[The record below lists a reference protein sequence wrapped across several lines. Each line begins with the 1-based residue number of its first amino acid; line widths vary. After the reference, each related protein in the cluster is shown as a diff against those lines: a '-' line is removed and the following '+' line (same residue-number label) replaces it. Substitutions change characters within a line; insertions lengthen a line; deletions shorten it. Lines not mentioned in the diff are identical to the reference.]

1 MLLEVMSKRFRRD
14 SMEHYS
20 LGKETRTAIC
30 YFIVRFLVFAISK
43 P

>member
-1 MLLEVMSKRFRRD
+1 MLVEVMFKRSRRD

-20 LGKETRTAIC
+20 LGKETRTAVC
-30 YFIVRFLVFAISK
+30 YFIVRFLVFTISR

>member
-1 MLLEVMSKRFRRD
+1 MLVEVMFKRSRMD

-30 YFIVRFLVFAISK
+30 YFNVRFLVFIISK

>member
-1 MLLEVMSKRFRRD
+1 MLVEVLSKRSRRD

-30 YFIVRFLVFAISK
+30 YFTVWFLVFAISE